1 MGQNGEGSADK
12 IQSIEIIMQRECL
25 NITHDQSLSTLCEQG
40 EHSVN
45 KAWASRDQS
54 LGIERPGFGHI
65 VPIVRATSAQNKLHE
80 LGNITTRIEQYQTDF
95 SVTACPALHSVGVQP
110 SLALKIRYR

>member
-1 MGQNGEGSADK
+1 MNN
-12 IQSIEIIMQRECL
+12 QRPKP
-25 NITHDQSLSTLCEQG
+25 

-54 LGIERPGFGHI
+54 LGIERPDFGHI

-80 LGNITTRIEQYQTDF
+80 LGNITTRIRQYQTDF